1 MKISERVLATIIL
14 VVLLALAIAQSV
26 QLYILNNQLR

>member
-1 MKISERVLATIIL
+1 MKISERVLATVIL

>member
-1 MKISERVLATIIL
+1 MRIQEKVLATVIL